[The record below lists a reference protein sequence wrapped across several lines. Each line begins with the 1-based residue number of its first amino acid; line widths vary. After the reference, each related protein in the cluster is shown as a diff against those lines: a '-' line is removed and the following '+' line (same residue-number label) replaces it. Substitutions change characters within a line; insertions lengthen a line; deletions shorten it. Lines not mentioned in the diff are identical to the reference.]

1 MLKKNETQ
9 QQQAASIEQETLG
22 GVSGGAGAPK
32 VKPDVPKID
41 TKPFE
46 PPVAHAGGNRGPN
59 DPPPHKADT
68 WAGGDTHS
76 ASTTPKDTAPNSN
89 IGGDAGTTPTGAPK
103 PNDGF

>member
-9 QQQAASIEQETLG
+9 QQQAATIEQETLG

-41 TKPFE
+41 TA
-46 PPVAHAGGNRGPN
+46 PPQHATAPSGAPRGPN
-59 DPPPHKADT
+59 DPPYHKADS
-68 WAGGDTHS
+68 WAGGPTHS
-76 ASTTPKDTAPNSN
+76 ASTTPKDTAPTSN
-89 IGGDAGTTPTGAPK
+89 IGGDAGTTPTSAPK